1 MSHTPSTPPIP
12 FAWISCVGE
21 KGGAETLMIEC
32 LRELDRT
39 QFAPHVIQLRPGPL
53 EGFLRELG
61 VEVHVLATHRMR
73 EVHRVAGA
81 VWQIRRLVREHGLRL
96 LHSNGF
102 RAHFY
107 GGSAAK
113 LTGIPEVWTTHTIE
127 QPSWHTRAILA
138 LPTAHVL
145 TNCPRTDDYFRAQ
158 GLPTTMIWPGVNP
171 GRLEALAAKATRESL
186 AERYHVPL
194 NRRWLSVG
202 ARLQRFKGQAHFLQ
216 ALAEVPLEMNAHGL
230 VIGGSLFGQETK
242 YQLELRALA
251 TTLGIADRVTFT
263 GFVPDADLAGF
274 LAASSLLVHPAL
286 EEDFGLTVAEAQS
299 LGVPVAAFAT
309 VGPAAIVS
317 PGETGWL
324 VPIGDTRALA
334 LAMKDALASPERLS
348 QFGQAGRRRS
358 RSLFGSDL
366 HARRTEAVYQHA
378 LGGKA
383 SA

>member
-1 MSHTPSTPPIP
+1 M
-12 FAWISCVGE
+12 GE

-32 LRELDRT
+32 LRELDRARFT
-39 QFAPHVIQLRPGPL
+39 PHVIQLRPGPL
-53 EGFLRELG
+53 EGFLQELG
-61 VEVHVLATHRMR
+61 VEVHVLAMHRMR

-81 VWQIRRLVREHGLRL
+81 VWQIRRLVRTHGLRF

-113 LTGIPEVWTTHTIE
+113 LAGIPEVWTTHTIE

-171 GRLEALAAKATRESL
+171 DRLEALAATATRATL
-186 AERYHVPL
+186 AARYGIPAD
-194 NRRWLSVG
+194 RRWLSVG

-216 ALAEVPLEMNAHGL
+216 ALAEVPMEMNAHGL
-230 VIGGSLFGQETK
+230 VIGGSLFGQETE
-242 YQLELRALA
+242 YQQELRALA

-299 LGVPVAAFAT
+299 LGVPVAAFAS
-309 VGPAAIVS
+309 VGPAAIVAS
-317 PGETGWL
+317 GETGWL

-334 LAMKDALASPERLS
+334 LAMKDALASPERLY
-348 QFGQAGRRRS
+348 QFGQAGRQRS

-366 HARRTEAVYQHA
+366 HARRTEAVYQRA
-378 LGGKA
+378 LEGKTDA
-383 SA
+383 